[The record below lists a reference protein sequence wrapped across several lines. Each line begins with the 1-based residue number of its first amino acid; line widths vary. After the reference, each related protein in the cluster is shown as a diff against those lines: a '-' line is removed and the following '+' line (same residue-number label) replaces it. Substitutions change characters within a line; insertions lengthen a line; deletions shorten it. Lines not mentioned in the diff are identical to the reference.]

1 MGLIKKGPT
10 IRSEEEKSWEDLV
23 DQIWAGN
30 VIPVIGDNLVV
41 NDTTIIKE
49 IIDYLAR
56 VKGLE
61 HTPQSF
67 SELYYDKGFAEY
79 QPVVYEEVSSL
90 IEENQPD
97 FEPTDILK
105 DFLSI
110 EQFPFVITTSVD
122 YTVEETMRDIWE
134 KERGRKL
141 RTLVFRNDTTT
152 NDDIKRDSDIKEPTV
167 YYMFGK
173 ADNRREHSF
182 VLTEEDLLS
191 FCQSW
196 LSSDKHPSLLS
207 KVLGN
212 KYLLFFGVNYPDWLI
227 RFIWFSMRNNLR
239 DSGML
244 VDNRE
249 LESSLLNF
257 FQRVSIR
264 TQLTPFDVMKK
275 IKSRLEI
282 KKKEYELSKFD
293 SVPKNMDFFISY
305 SRRDLTW
312 ANTLYQALTDMGYKV
327 WFDKKNITV
336 TSDWAPKISEGI
348 HTAKHVIILLSENV
362 ALESEQYH
370 VYREEWEIALSN
382 RLCNKKHVIPVCLEN
397 TNLYND
403 ERLKLSNEL
412 KRIQALF
419 WENKNSLDDIIENL
433 VSIIN

>member
-1 MGLIKKGPT
+1 MGLIKKGAT
-10 IRSEEEKSWEDLV
+10 ISSEEEKSWEDLV
-23 DQIWAGN
+23 EQIWAGN

-49 IIDYLAR
+49 IIEYLASE
-56 VKGLE
+56 KKLE

-67 SELYYDKGFAEY
+67 SELYYDKKFVEH
-79 QPVVYEEVSSL
+79 QPVVYEEVSGL
-90 IEENQPD
+90 IKENQSN
-97 FEPTDILK
+97 FVPTDILK

-122 YTVEETMRDIWE
+122 YTVEETMREIWE

-141 RTLVFRNDTTT
+141 RTLVFRNDAAR
-152 NDDIKRDSDIKEPTV
+152 NDDIKKDSDIKEPTV

-173 ADNRREHSF
+173 ADNKREHSF

-196 LSSDKHPSLLS
+196 LSDRHPSLLS
-207 KVLGN
+207 KVMGN

-227 RFIWFSMRNNLR
+227 RFMWFSMRNDLR

-244 VDNRE
+244 VDNHE
-249 LESSLLNF
+249 LESSLINF
-257 FQRVSIR
+257 FQHVSIR
-264 TQLTPFDVMKK
+264 TQSNPRNVVDE

-282 KKKEYELSKFD
+282 KKNEYEMKKFD
-293 SVPKNMDFFISY
+293 SIPKNMDFFISY
-305 SRRDLTW
+305 SRRDLAW
-312 ANTLYQALTDMGYKV
+312 ADTLYQTLTKMGYKV
-327 WFDKKNITV
+327 WFDKKNIAV
-336 TSDWAPKISEGI
+336 TNDWAPKISEGI
-348 HTAKHVIILLSENV
+348 HTAKHVIILISENV

-370 VYREEWEIALSN
+370 VYREEWEIALAN
-382 RLCNKKHVIPVCLEN
+382 RLSNKRHVIPVCLEN

-403 ERLKLSNEL
+403 ERLNLSNEL

-419 WENKNSLDDIIENL
+419 WENKNSVENFIEEL
-433 VSIIN
+433 TSI